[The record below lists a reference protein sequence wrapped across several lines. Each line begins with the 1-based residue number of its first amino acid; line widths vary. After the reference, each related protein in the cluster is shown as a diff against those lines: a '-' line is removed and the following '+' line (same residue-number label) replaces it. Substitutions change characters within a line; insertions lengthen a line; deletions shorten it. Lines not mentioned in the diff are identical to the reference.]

1 MINIKVCI
9 YVRYQLK
16 YNKIRIENKTFKQF
30 KKLLKSGKIQFI
42 TYKVNIQLKTQVFRN
57 ITHLDVSENRLVH
70 ISCENFVHC
79 KRLRVLNLS
88 KNKIEKF
95 GFKTCVSSCSLIIDN
110 FKIFQLKF
118 KTIAIL

>member
-1 MINIKVCI
+1 MIRWELKKKIKITKNIIK
-9 YVRYQLK
+9 
-16 YNKIRIENKTFKQF
+16 N
-30 KKLLKSGKIQFI
+30 GKILFI
-42 TYKVNIQLKTQVFRN
+42 TYKVKIQLKIQVFRN